1 MTTFRRA
8 AASNSGL
15 AEVTHM
21 RKILPLLAIAV
32 VLTESVEAQT
42 RRVEEASFVTIGG
55 IEQWVTIR
63 GDDDRKPV
71 LLFLHGGPA
80 DVQSPFISIY
90 APYER
95 DFVFVQWD
103 QRGAGLTFA
112 KNGAA
117 GVTLERLI
125 ADGID
130 LAQQLRKRFAE
141 QKLILFGHSWGSL
154 IATGMAQQRADLFD
168 AYVGTGQVTSW
179 ADTVQFQFDFLK
191 RRYKEKGDAEALAA
205 LTAIGKPDPNNR
217 KEYFSWSRPIR
228 QFLNPSDTAWF
239 ADMRRVATA
248 NGATEATMKAIND
261 GMIASGAAL
270 NFADLPTTAIAF
282 KIPCY
287 VIQGRD
293 DLFAPT
299 PLVEAFF
306 NKVSAPKKRSF
317 VIERAGHFA
326 PATHQADVVAALKQV
341 DLQIGERR
349 GGVPESIE
357 FDAHA
362 LH

>member
-1 MTTFRRA
+1 
-8 AASNSGL
+8 
-15 AEVTHM
+15 M
-21 RKILPLLAIAV
+21 RKILPFLAVALV
-32 VLTESVEAQT
+32 FTECVPAQA
-42 RRVEEASFVTIGG
+42 RRVEEAAFVTIGE

-63 GDDDRKPV
+63 GDDRRNPV
-71 LLFLHGGPA
+71 LLFLHGGPG

-103 QRGAGLTFA
+103 ERGAGQTFA

-130 LAQQLRKRFAE
+130 LAHQLRQRFSG

-154 IATGMAQQRADLFD
+154 IATGMAQERPDLFD
-168 AYVGTGQVTSW
+168 AYVGTGQVTAW

-191 RRYKEKGDAEALAA
+191 GRYKEKGDANALAA
-205 LTAIGKPDPNNR
+205 LEAIGKPDPKDR

-239 ADMRRVATA
+239 ADMRKVATA
-248 NGATEATMKAIND
+248 NGATEATMKAVND

-270 NFADLPTTAIAF
+270 SFADLPAKAVRSKMPYYI
-282 KIPCY
+282 
-287 VIQGRD
+287 IQGRN

-299 PLVEAFF
+299 PLVETYFK
-306 NKVSAPKKRSF
+306 KVSAPKKGLF
-317 VIERAGHFA
+317 LIETAGHFA
-326 PATHQADVVAALKQV
+326 VATHQAEVLAALKEI
-341 DLQIGERR
+341 LR
-349 GGVPESIE
+349 
-357 FDAHA
+357 
-362 LH
+362 

>member
-1 MTTFRRA
+1 
-8 AASNSGL
+8 
-15 AEVTHM
+15 M
-21 RKILPLLAIAV
+21 RKILSLLAVAV
-32 VLTESVEAQT
+32 VLSACVEAQA
-42 RRVEEASFVTIGG
+42 RRVEEAAFVRIGG
-55 IEQWVTIR
+55 IEQWTTIR

-71 LLFLHGGPA
+71 LLFLHGGPG

-95 DFVFVQWD
+95 DFVLVQWD
-103 QRGAGLTFA
+103 ERGAGQTFA

-117 GVTLERLI
+117 GVTLERLT

-130 LAQQLRKRFAE
+130 LAQQLHQRFSK

-154 IATGMAQQRADLFD
+154 IATEMAQQRPDLFD
-168 AYVGTGQVTSW
+168 AYVGTGQVTGW

-191 RRYKEKGDAEALAA
+191 RRYKKKGDTTALAA
-205 LTAIGKPDPNNR
+205 LEAIGRPDPKNG

-239 ADMRRVATA
+239 AGMRKVATA
-248 NGATEATMKAIND
+248 DGVTETMMKAVND

-270 NFADLPTTAIAF
+270 SFADLPATAVRF
-282 KIPCY
+282 KVPYY

-299 PLVEAFF
+299 PLVESYF
-306 NKVSAPKKRSF
+306 KRVSAPKKRLF
-317 VIERAGHFA
+317 VIEGAGHFA
-326 PATHQADVVAALKQV
+326 LATHQGNVVDALKQI
-341 DLQIGERR
+341 LR
-349 GGVPESIE
+349 
-357 FDAHA
+357 
-362 LH
+362 